1 MVVLCFQILY
11 FTDPCCSP
19 LQAIDDSPLDPVVVV
34 GGEVNV
40 PVCVSCLPVDY
51 CCQPVSPSCDQPIQE
66 RKFPILLQPII
77 YLILGLIVFR
87 CSRTSCN
94 LSLTSF
100 QEDSWYKSMDRGN
113 MIGVVFLD
121 ISKAFNTIDHSII
134 LRKLRKLL
142 SLSDSSCQ
150 WVESYLQ
157 SREQAVRFAGMLSPT
172 CPITADVPQACFYAW
187 SNIVLH
193 VHQ

>member
-19 LQAIDDSPLDPVVVV
+19 LQAIDDSPLDPVGVV

-40 PVCVSCLPVDY
+40 PVCVSCLPVDS

-77 YLILGLIVFR
+77 YWMLGLIVFR
-87 CSRTSCN
+87 CSRKSCY

-100 QEDSWYKSMDRGN
+100 QEDSWYVLYCTGFCAWFNIDEHSPCSSMISRNALHLLLLRYLRMTQQSSLLELVSGTSLLIKLCN
-113 MIGVVFLD
+113 VKNLFLD
-121 ISKAFNTIDHSII
+121 VQEWSHAKHHKNQDNV
-134 LRKLRKLL
+134 
-142 SLSDSSCQ
+142 DSS
-150 WVESYLQ
+150 
-157 SREQAVRFAGMLSPT
+157 AK
-172 CPITADVPQACFYAW
+172 
-187 SNIVLH
+187 
-193 VHQ
+193 